1 MALSDNH
8 NGEQAFS
15 QIHSKDKDKKEHY
28 CKLFQ
33 HLHNARE
40 RSTRYKKEDE
50 EFYYGDVEETRSQF
64 TQKQLTTIHN
74 KYDIPISTKV
84 NFAIVDQMLS
94 FLTGTQPYLRVIA
107 NEERDKQW
115 SYMMEKLQK
124 NVWEESDVSQL
135 QFPEALR
142 DMIVTGSGYLI
153 ARKNNFFEE
162 TTFGVT
168 IQHIPWTNVY
178 VDPASKKRDLSDART
193 ICIAERLQVI
203 QAERKFGVTLDK
215 ADADESF
222 WDAHAPVDN
231 NYPEWIPYE
240 EYRWKEKKWAWCK
253 EFFELEEKFVFVSP
267 EGYASLEAPTPTQ
280 IPNPEKQ
287 QAQQMYMQKQQQIQ
301 EQVSQLEEQAQSGN
315 TQANSGLPEEQ
326 AEGAYQAVE
335 GGLQAAGAIPQITHQ
350 QEQLNQ
356 LAQAIQQLP
365 DMIPAYTMI
374 LENGEEKTTEEISK
388 IKQKRVVRT
397 MQIGKRIV
405 ETEILPTDQYPIH
418 HFCFSHF
425 RSPNRTFGITH
436 YIKDIVKAMNKFW
449 ALMIYEYQLSG
460 HGKWLVAESSVTDPN
475 DFERKAAIPGA
486 VLTYTADPSLQNGGR
501 PEPVQ
506 AQPLN
511 QGATQLLTMLLQ
523 LAEYVTGIFGVM
535 QGNAEAAPATM
546 GATQSLQSFGTQR
559 IKLQAR
565 TIETTLSDL
574 SYSTIKFLQKY
585 CPQDVLAKTIDS
597 DGNGEEGELLDINEL
612 TKFKC
617 RTMLAQNL
625 PTSRQMAATLLSTL
639 AGQTTDPQ
647 VQQLLTQYSMKFLD
661 IQEGDE
667 ISGQLDVIK
676 QMQSQLQQAQEQNKN
691 LEGQLKAA
699 TNNLAQKDVAMAA
712 EKAKGEIANE
722 TKIAKLQAQQE
733 AQQGV
738 AMPMMEEEIDEDVP
752 Y

>member
-1 MALSDNH
+1 MDNH
-8 NGEQAFS
+8 NGQQEFTQMNKQS
-15 QIHSKDKDKKEHY
+15 EKKEHY

-33 HLHNARE
+33 HLYNARDK
-40 RSTRYKKEDE
+40 STRYKKEDE

-64 TQKQLTTIHN
+64 TQRQLQTIQS

-84 NFAIVDQMLS
+84 NYAIVDQMVS
-94 FLTGTQPYLRVIA
+94 FLTGTQPYLRIIA

-115 SYMMEKLQK
+115 SYFMEKLQK
-124 NVWEESDVSQL
+124 NVWEESDVSQF
-135 QFPEALR
+135 QFPEAIR
-142 DMIVTGSGYLI
+142 DMIVVGSGYLL

-178 VDPASKKRDLSDART
+178 VDPASKKRNFSDARV

-215 ADADESF
+215 NDADESF

-253 EFFELEEKFVFVSP
+253 EFFELEEKFVFISP
-267 EGYASLEAPTPTQ
+267 EGYATLEQPTSTE

-287 QAQQMYMQKQQQIQ
+287 QAIQMLQQMQQQMQ
-301 EQVSQLEEQAQSGN
+301 EQVQQLQEGAEQGKQ
-315 TQANSGLPEEQ
+315 QAELGEVNEQ

-335 GGLQAAGAIPQITHQ
+335 GGLQAAGAMPQVVQ
-350 QEQLNQ
+350 QQQQLGQ
-356 LAQAIQQLP
+356 LAQAIQQMP

-374 LENGEEKTTEEISK
+374 LENGEEKTTQEVSK
-388 IKQKRVVRT
+388 IKQKRVIRT
-397 MQIGKRIV
+397 LQIGKRIV
-405 ETEILPTDQYPIH
+405 ETEVLPTDQYPLH
-418 HFCFSHF
+418 HFCFSHL
-425 RSPNRTFGITH
+425 RNPNRTFGITH
-436 YIKDIVKAMNKFW
+436 YIKDIIKAMNKFW
-449 ALMIYEYQLSG
+449 ALMIYELQLNG
-460 HGKWLVAESSVTDPN
+460 HGKWIAPESSVIDPN
-475 DFERKAAIPGA
+475 DFERKVAVPGA
-486 VLTYTADPSLQNGGR
+486 VVTYSPDPSLPDGGK
-501 PEPVQ
+501 PEMVVP
-506 AQPLN
+506 QPLH
-511 QGATQLLTMLLQ
+511 QGIVQLLTMLLQ

-565 TIETTLSDL
+565 TIESTLSDL
-574 SYSTIKFLQKY
+574 SYSTIRFLQKY
-585 CPQDVLAKTIDS
+585 CPQDVIAKTIDANG
-597 DGNGEEGELLDINEL
+597 DGMEEEMIDINEL
-612 TKFKC
+612 SKFKC
-617 RTMLAQNL
+617 RTLLAQNL
-625 PTSRQMAATLLSTL
+625 PTSRQMASVMLSTL
-639 AGQTTDPQ
+639 AGQLADPMA
-647 VQQLLTQYSMKFLD
+647 QQLLTQYAMKFLD
-661 IQEGDE
+661 IQEADE
-667 ISGQLDVIK
+667 ISDQLQVVK
-676 QMQSQLQQAQEQNKN
+676 QMQGQMQQQQEQIKN
-691 LEGQLKAA
+691 LDSQLKAA

-733 AQQGV
+733 AEQGASPLV
-738 AMPMMEEEIDEDVP
+738 PQEEKMDIP